1 MDSKIIE
8 LKVGVFILIAI
19 IIFFIIVFSIGD
31 IYIMKPGYNINVIFS
46 FASGITEAAPVR
58 LSGVMVG
65 QVKEV
70 AIFYDEKD
78 KKAKA
83 RVRAWLEDDAKI
95 GADADA
101 TINTLGLLGEKYL
114 EISSSGIEGQRLL
127 KDGDTLIGRDP
138 VPMEKITENLKTL
151 SDDVNVIVGR
161 LRRGEGTIGK
171 LLAEDVVYDDI
182 KSITGNFKDFSY
194 DLKSTAGNFKEF
206 SEDIKRHPWKLLN
219 KPRGE

>member
-31 IYIMKPGYNINVIFS
+31 IYIMKPGYYINVIFT

-58 LSGVMVG
+58 LSGVTVG
-65 QVKEV
+65 QVKE
-70 AIFYDEKD
+70 ISILYDEKD
-78 KKAKA
+78 KKTKA
-83 RVRAWLEDDAKI
+83 CVHAWVKRDTKI
-95 GADADA
+95 GRDADI

-114 EISSSGIEGQRLL
+114 EISPGTVDKDSL
-127 KDGDTLIGRDP
+127 KDGDTLVGRDP

-171 LLAEDVVYDDI
+171 LLAEDAVYDDV
-182 KSITGNFKDFSY
+182 KATTGNFKDLSY
-194 DLKSTAGNFKEF
+194 DLKATGGNLKDF
-206 SEDIKRHPWKLLN
+206 SEDIKARPWKLFN
-219 KPRGE
+219 KPKGE